1 MFNLYF
7 DVCLLIPLGS
17 GQDTLARKRKV
28 NTAISEQ
35 EHCYREIREQDMA

>member
-17 GQDTLARKRKV
+17 GQDTLARKRK
-28 NTAISEQ
+28 SE
-35 EHCYREIREQDMA
+35 YRNIRTRTLL